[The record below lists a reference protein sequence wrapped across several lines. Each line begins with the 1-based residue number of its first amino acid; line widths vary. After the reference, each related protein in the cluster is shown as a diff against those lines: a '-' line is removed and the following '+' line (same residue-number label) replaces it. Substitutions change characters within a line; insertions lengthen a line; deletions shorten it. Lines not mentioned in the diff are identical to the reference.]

1 MLLGLLVSIDLPFVV
16 VLWCFNVDVWF
27 GFGWFPCLLWVVFN
41 FVLWFVVVS
50 FACMFTGCVDVWLLI
65 VLVLCIDVPVAA
77 GLFYCYFVD
86 VIVLIGGDV
95 CIVCFV

>member
-1 MLLGLLVSIDLPFVV
+1 MVCCCVV
-16 VLWCFNVDVWF
+16 
-27 GFGWFPCLLWVVFN
+27 CLHVYWLCRC
-41 FVLWFVVVS
+41 L
-50 FACMFTGCVDVWLLI
+50 LLI

>member
-1 MLLGLLVSIDLPFVV
+1 MV
-16 VLWCFNVDVWF
+16 CFNVDVWF

-77 GLFYCYFVD
+77 GLFYCYFSCYCVD
-86 VIVLIGGDV
+86 WW
-95 CIVCFV
+95 